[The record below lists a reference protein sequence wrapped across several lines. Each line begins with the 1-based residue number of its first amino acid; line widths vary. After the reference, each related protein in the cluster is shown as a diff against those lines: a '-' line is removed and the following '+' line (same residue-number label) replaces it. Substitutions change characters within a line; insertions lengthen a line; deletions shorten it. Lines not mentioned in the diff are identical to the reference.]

1 MAEAVRHDKTARQL
15 RLLSDALDSGRLGPV
30 RRLINTLA
38 PAEIGNLLESL
49 PPAKRVVVWGL
60 VDPEDDGEVLVH
72 VGDEVRE
79 SLLADMD
86 ADEII
91 AAVED
96 LDIDD
101 LADLVEDLPDTVID
115 EVLKSM
121 DRENRERLEQVLSY
135 PEDTAGRLMNPDVVT
150 VRADVNVDVVLRYL
164 RLRGELPDHT
174 DHLFVVSRRHQYL
187 GRLSLASLVTHEDST
202 PINRLIDDEQPA
214 IDVEESAEEVAR
226 QFSDHDW
233 VSAPVVDDNN
243 ILLGRITIDDVVDII
258 REQAEHQA
266 LGAAGLD
273 EDEDLFSPVKR
284 AVRGRVVWLGINLCT
299 AFLAATVIGQY
310 ELTLQK
316 IVALAVLMPIV
327 AGIGGNAAVQVLT
340 LMVRG
345 LALGQVGPSNAKIL
359 LWKEI
364 RVALINGILIGG
376 IVGVIAY
383 FWFRS
388 PLLSLVI
395 TMALIINFCAAATAG
410 VLLPLLLKR
419 MNIDPAVAGTV
430 VVTAVTDVMGFF
442 SFLGLATL
450 ILMHL
455 GRCYATPG
463 QGGRLERRARLW
475 LHRTAANLG
484 GRWQDLLPHPRLPA
498 ARPATGARRTGQV
511 HCPPPGRRALARH
524 TGDAGCT
531 AITELKTPCTKTSKA
546 SQSLHRSQRSDAY
559 GAGAGLRRAA
569 GTGDSTRATPV

>member
-30 RRLINTLA
+30 RRLVNTLA

-49 PPAKRVVVWGL
+49 PPGKREVVWGL

-86 ADEII
+86 TDEIV

-135 PEDTAGRLMNPDVVT
+135 PEDSAGRLMNPDVVT

-174 DHLFVVSRRHQYL
+174 DHLYVVSRRHQYL
-187 GRLSLASLVTHEDST
+187 GRVPLAALVTHEDTT

-214 IDVEESAEEVAR
+214 IDVGESAQEVAR

-284 AVRGRVVWLGINLCT
+284 AVRGRVVWLGINLFT
-299 AFLAATVIGQY
+299 AFLAASVIGQF
-310 ELTLQK
+310 EATLEE

-345 LALGQVGPSNAKIL
+345 LALGQVGASNAKIL

-364 RVALINGILIGG
+364 RVALINGLLIGSV
-376 IVGVIAY
+376 VGVVA
-383 FWFRS
+383 FLWFGS

-395 TMALIINFCAAATAG
+395 ALALILNFCAAATAG

-430 VVTAVTDVMGFF
+430 VVTAVTDVMGFLC
-442 SFLGLATL
+442 FLGLATL
-450 ILMHL
+450 IL
-455 GRCYATPG
+455 
-463 QGGRLERRARLW
+463 
-475 LHRTAANLG
+475 
-484 GRWQDLLPHPRLPA
+484 
-498 ARPATGARRTGQV
+498 
-511 HCPPPGRRALARH
+511 
-524 TGDAGCT
+524 
-531 AITELKTPCTKTSKA
+531 
-546 SQSLHRSQRSDAY
+546 
-559 GAGAGLRRAA
+559 LR
-569 GTGDSTRATPV
+569 

>member
-1 MAEAVRHDKTARQL
+1 MAEAVRHDKTTRQL

-49 PPAKRVVVWGL
+49 PPAKRAVVWGL
-60 VDPEDDGEVLVH
+60 VDAEDDGEVLLH
-72 VGDEVRE
+72 VGEEVRE
-79 SLLADMD
+79 SLLAQMD
-86 ADEII
+86 TDEIV

-121 DRENRERLEQVLSY
+121 DRDNRERLEQVLSY
-135 PEDTAGRLMNPDVVT
+135 AEDTAGRLMNPDVVT
-150 VRADVNVDVVLRYL
+150 VRADVNIDVVLRYL

-174 DHLFVVSRRHQYL
+174 DHLFVVSRRHQYM
-187 GRLSLASLVTHEDST
+187 GRVSLASLVTHEDTT

-214 IDVEESAEEVAR
+214 IDVGEGAEEVAR

-258 REQAEHQA
+258 RSQAEHQA

-273 EDEDLFSPVKR
+273 EEEDLFSPIKR
-284 AVRGRVVWLGINLCT
+284 AVRGRIVWLGINLAT
-299 AFLAATVIGQY
+299 AFLAATVISRF
-310 ELTLQK
+310 ELTLEK

-345 LALGQVGPSNAKIL
+345 LALGQVGSSNATIL

-364 RVALINGILIGG
+364 RVALINGVLIGG
-376 IVGVIAY
+376 LVGVIAWL
-383 FWFRS
+383 WFGS
-388 PLLSLVI
+388 ALLMLVI
-395 TMALIINFCAAATAG
+395 ALALIINFSAAALAG

-430 VVTAVTDVMGFF
+430 VVTAVTDIIGFF

-450 ILMHL
+450 ILI
-455 GRCYATPG
+455 R
-463 QGGRLERRARLW
+463 
-475 LHRTAANLG
+475 
-484 GRWQDLLPHPRLPA
+484 
-498 ARPATGARRTGQV
+498 
-511 HCPPPGRRALARH
+511 
-524 TGDAGCT
+524 
-531 AITELKTPCTKTSKA
+531 
-546 SQSLHRSQRSDAY
+546 
-559 GAGAGLRRAA
+559 
-569 GTGDSTRATPV
+569 

>member
-30 RRLINTLA
+30 RRLVNTLA

-49 PPAKRVVVWGL
+49 PPGKREVVWGL

-72 VGDEVRE
+72 VGEEVRE

-86 ADEII
+86 PDEII

-135 PEDTAGRLMNPDVVT
+135 PEDSAGRLMNPDVVT

-214 IDVEESAEEVAR
+214 IDVGESADEVAR

-258 REQAEHQA
+258 RSQAEHQA

-273 EDEDLFSPVKR
+273 EEEDLFSPIKR

-299 AFLAATVIGQY
+299 AFLAATVIGQF

-316 IVALAVLMPIV
+316 VVALAVLMPIV
-327 AGIGGNAAVQVLT
+327 AGVGGNAAVQVLT

-345 LALGQVGPSNAKIL
+345 IALGQVGQSNARIL
-359 LWKEI
+359 LWKES
-364 RVALINGILIGG
+364 RVALINGTLIGTVVG
-376 IVGVIAY
+376 IIA
-383 FWFRS
+383 FLWFHS
-388 PLLSLVI
+388 FLLSLVI
-395 TMALIINFCAAATAG
+395 TLALIINFCAAALAG

-419 MNIDPAVAGTV
+419 MNVDPAVAGTV

-450 ILMHL
+450 IL
-455 GRCYATPG
+455 
-463 QGGRLERRARLW
+463 
-475 LHRTAANLG
+475 LH
-484 GRWQDLLPHPRLPA
+484 
-498 ARPATGARRTGQV
+498 
-511 HCPPPGRRALARH
+511 
-524 TGDAGCT
+524 
-531 AITELKTPCTKTSKA
+531 
-546 SQSLHRSQRSDAY
+546 
-559 GAGAGLRRAA
+559 
-569 GTGDSTRATPV
+569 

>member
-30 RRLINTLA
+30 RRLVNTLA

-49 PPAKRVVVWGL
+49 PPGKREVVWGL

-72 VGDEVRE
+72 VGEEVRE

-86 ADEII
+86 PDEII

-187 GRLSLASLVTHEDST
+187 GRLSLASLVTHEDNT

-214 IDVEESAEEVAR
+214 IDVGESAEEVAR

-258 REQAEHQA
+258 RAQAEHQA

-273 EDEDLFSPVKR
+273 EEEDLFSPIKR

-299 AFLAATVIGQY
+299 AFLAASVIGQF

-316 IVALAVLMPIV
+316 VVALAVLMPIV
-327 AGIGGNAAVQVLT
+327 AGVGGNAAVQVLT

-345 LALGQVGPSNAKIL
+345 IALGQVGQSNARIL
-359 LWKEI
+359 LWKEM
-364 RVALINGILIGG
+364 RVALINGTLIGTV
-376 IVGVIAY
+376 VGLIA
-383 FWFRS
+383 FVWFQS
-388 PLLSLVI
+388 ILLSVVI
-395 TMALIINFCAAATAG
+395 TLALIINFCAAALAG

-419 MNIDPAVAGTV
+419 MNVDPAVAGTV

-450 ILMHL
+450 IL
-455 GRCYATPG
+455 
-463 QGGRLERRARLW
+463 
-475 LHRTAANLG
+475 LH
-484 GRWQDLLPHPRLPA
+484 
-498 ARPATGARRTGQV
+498 
-511 HCPPPGRRALARH
+511 
-524 TGDAGCT
+524 
-531 AITELKTPCTKTSKA
+531 
-546 SQSLHRSQRSDAY
+546 
-559 GAGAGLRRAA
+559 
-569 GTGDSTRATPV
+569 

>member
-49 PPAKRVVVWGL
+49 PPGKREVVWGL
-60 VDPEDDGEVLVH
+60 VDAEDDGEVLVH

-86 ADEII
+86 PDEII

-187 GRLSLASLVTHEDST
+187 GRLSLASLVTHDDGT

-214 IDVEESAEEVAR
+214 IAVDDSADAVAR
-226 QFSDHDW
+226 QFTDHDW
-233 VSAPVVDDNN
+233 ISAPVVDDNN

-273 EDEDLFSPVKR
+273 EDEDLFSPVAR
-284 AVRGRVVWLGINLCT
+284 AFRRRLIWLGINLGT
-299 AFLAATVIGQY
+299 AFLASSVVGRFEGTI
-310 ELTLQK
+310 EK

-327 AGIGGNAAVQVLT
+327 AGMGGNAGTQVLA

-345 LALGQVGPSNAKIL
+345 LALGQVGASNVRVL
-359 LWKEI
+359 LWKEL
-364 RVALINGILIGG
+364 RVALINGLSLGL
-376 IVGVIAY
+376 VLGVIV
-383 FWFRS
+383 FLWFRDL
-388 PLLSLVI
+388 PLSLVI
-395 TMALIINFCAAATAG
+395 GSALTINLLSAATAG
-410 VLLPLLLKR
+410 VLVPLTLKR
-419 MNIDPAVAGTV
+419 MGFDPALAGGVILT
-430 VVTAVTDVMGFF
+430 TVTDVMGFL
-442 SFLGLATL
+442 SFLGLATAVL
-450 ILMHL
+450 
-455 GRCYATPG
+455 
-463 QGGRLERRARLW
+463 
-475 LHRTAANLG
+475 LH
-484 GRWQDLLPHPRLPA
+484 
-498 ARPATGARRTGQV
+498 
-511 HCPPPGRRALARH
+511 
-524 TGDAGCT
+524 
-531 AITELKTPCTKTSKA
+531 
-546 SQSLHRSQRSDAY
+546 
-559 GAGAGLRRAA
+559 
-569 GTGDSTRATPV
+569 

>member
-30 RRLINTLA
+30 RRLVNTLA

-49 PPAKRVVVWGL
+49 PPGKREVVWGL

-72 VGDEVRE
+72 VGEEVRE

-86 ADEII
+86 PDEII

-135 PEDTAGRLMNPDVVT
+135 PEDSAGRLMNPDVVT
-150 VRADVNVDVVLRYL
+150 VRADVNDDVVLRYL

-214 IDVEESAEEVAR
+214 IDVGESAEEVAR

-258 REQAEHQA
+258 RSQAEHQA

-273 EDEDLFSPVKR
+273 EEEDLFSPIKR

-299 AFLAATVIGQY
+299 AFLAATVIGQF

-316 IVALAVLMPIV
+316 VVALAVLMPIV
-327 AGIGGNAAVQVLT
+327 AGVGGNAAVQVLT

-345 LALGQVGPSNAKIL
+345 IALGQVGQSNARIL
-359 LWKEI
+359 LWKES
-364 RVALINGILIGG
+364 RVALINGTLIGTVVG
-376 IVGVIAY
+376 IIA
-383 FWFRS
+383 FLWFDS
-388 PLLSLVI
+388 FLLSLVI
-395 TMALIINFCAAATAG
+395 TLALIINFCAAALAG

-419 MNIDPAVAGTV
+419 MNVDPAVAGTV

-450 ILMHL
+450 IL
-455 GRCYATPG
+455 
-463 QGGRLERRARLW
+463 
-475 LHRTAANLG
+475 LH
-484 GRWQDLLPHPRLPA
+484 
-498 ARPATGARRTGQV
+498 
-511 HCPPPGRRALARH
+511 
-524 TGDAGCT
+524 
-531 AITELKTPCTKTSKA
+531 
-546 SQSLHRSQRSDAY
+546 
-559 GAGAGLRRAA
+559 
-569 GTGDSTRATPV
+569 

>member
-135 PEDTAGRLMNPDVVT
+135 PEDSAGRLMNPDVVT

-450 ILMHL
+450 ILMH
-455 GRCYATPG
+455 
-463 QGGRLERRARLW
+463 
-475 LHRTAANLG
+475 
-484 GRWQDLLPHPRLPA
+484 
-498 ARPATGARRTGQV
+498 
-511 HCPPPGRRALARH
+511 
-524 TGDAGCT
+524 
-531 AITELKTPCTKTSKA
+531 
-546 SQSLHRSQRSDAY
+546 
-559 GAGAGLRRAA
+559 
-569 GTGDSTRATPV
+569 

>member
-30 RRLINTLA
+30 RRLVNTLS

-49 PPAKRVVVWGL
+49 PPAQRVVVWGL

-86 ADEII
+86 PDEIV

-135 PEDTAGRLMNPDVVT
+135 DEDTAGRLMNPDVVT
-150 VRADVNVDVVLRYL
+150 VRTDTTVDVVLRYL
-164 RLRGELPDHT
+164 RLRGELPEHT
-174 DHLFVVSRRHQYL
+174 DHLYVVSRRHQYL
-187 GRLSLASLVTHEDST
+187 GRIALQSLLLHDAST
-202 PINRLIDDEQPA
+202 PINQLIDDAQSA
-214 IDVEESAEEVAR
+214 IGVDEPDLEVAR

-233 VSAPVVDDNN
+233 ISAPVVDHNN

-273 EDEDLFSPVKR
+273 EDEDLFSPVPR
-284 AVRGRVVWLGINLCT
+284 AFRRRLLWLSINLAT
-299 AFLAATVIGQY
+299 AFLASSVVGRFEGTI
-310 ELTLQK
+310 EK

-327 AGIGGNAAVQVLT
+327 AGMGGNAGTQVLA

-345 LALGQVGPSNAKIL
+345 LALGQVGASNVRVL
-359 LWKEI
+359 LWKEL
-364 RVALINGILIGG
+364 RVAAMNGITL
-376 IVGVIAY
+376 GVVLGLVVWL
-383 FWFRS
+383 WFGD
-388 PLLSLVI
+388 PALSLVI
-395 TMALIINFCAAATAG
+395 GSALTINLLFAASAG
-410 VLLPLLLKR
+410 VLVPLTLKR
-419 MNIDPAVAGTV
+419 LGFDPALAGGVILT
-430 VVTAVTDVMGFF
+430 TVTDVMGFLA
-442 SFLGLATL
+442 FLGLATL
-450 ILMHL
+450 IL
-455 GRCYATPG
+455 
-463 QGGRLERRARLW
+463 
-475 LHRTAANLG
+475 
-484 GRWQDLLPHPRLPA
+484 
-498 ARPATGARRTGQV
+498 
-511 HCPPPGRRALARH
+511 
-524 TGDAGCT
+524 
-531 AITELKTPCTKTSKA
+531 
-546 SQSLHRSQRSDAY
+546 
-559 GAGAGLRRAA
+559 LR
-569 GTGDSTRATPV
+569 